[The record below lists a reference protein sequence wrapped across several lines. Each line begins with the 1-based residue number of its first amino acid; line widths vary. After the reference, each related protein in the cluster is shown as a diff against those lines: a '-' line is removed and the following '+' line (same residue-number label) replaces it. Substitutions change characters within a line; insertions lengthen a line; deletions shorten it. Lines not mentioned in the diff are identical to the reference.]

1 MQCAN
6 CMPLLVTNWLIR
18 DMCRGSRLAEEP
30 TCPMNVWIAL
40 PLVDENDADL
50 VSAVLVLAF
59 REM

>member
-1 MQCAN
+1 
-6 CMPLLVTNWLIR
+6 
-18 DMCRGSRLAEEP
+18 
-30 TCPMNVWIAL
+30 MNVWIAL